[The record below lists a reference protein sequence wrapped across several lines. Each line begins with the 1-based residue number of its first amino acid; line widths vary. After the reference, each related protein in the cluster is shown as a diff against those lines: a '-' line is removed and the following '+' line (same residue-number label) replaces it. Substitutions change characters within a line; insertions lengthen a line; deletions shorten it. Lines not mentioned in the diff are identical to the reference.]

1 MLGREGP
8 GLASPSGSGAS
19 AALAEVS
26 PPRPWRC
33 LAKLHRAGHFEL
45 ARHEEAQDAGHE
57 PASSAAQSQPLT
69 ITSPLGEPQRHPG
82 HGSHPSV
89 LVPRLCLWTLT
100 SRFGTQQGEGCVL
113 PTSSPVGVSANIPTR
128 QLGPARA
135 GGRGFVLGTRQ
146 NPPPPGTFARTT
158 TTQQVAAPA
167 SEQCTPLW
175 CACEK
180 TRSVPGATPPEVWPT
195 PGTGC
200 SLDAAMLTTWSETAN
215 AS

>member
-26 PPRPWRC
+26 PPRPW
-33 LAKLHRAGHFEL
+33 
-45 ARHEEAQDAGHE
+45 
-57 PASSAAQSQPLT
+57 
-69 ITSPLGEPQRHPG
+69 
-82 HGSHPSV
+82 
-89 LVPRLCLWTLT
+89 
-100 SRFGTQQGEGCVL
+100 FGTQQGEGCVL

-128 QLGPARA
+128 QLGPAR
-135 GGRGFVLGTRQ
+135 
-146 NPPPPGTFARTT
+146 
-158 TTQQVAAPA
+158 
-167 SEQCTPLW
+167 EQCTPLW